1 MVSILD
7 PITSKQ
13 GDSYKSISW
22 YRGILAGLANKP
34 TAGRLLNSGDLL
46 SRPSAGRLN
55 MFLYNPKTKKRLPY
69 YDVFP
74 LVLPLDTIPG
84 GFIGCNFHYLPPA
97 LRLRFLESLQ
107 AYQTAPN
114 LFSILQP

>member
-22 YRGILAGLANKP
+22 YRGKIAGLSNKP

-55 MFLYNPKTKKRLPY
+55 MFLYNPKQRRDY
-69 YDVFP
+69 HIMMYFP
-74 LVLPLDTIPG
+74 
-84 GFIGCNFHYLPPA
+84 
-97 LRLRFLESLQ
+97 
-107 AYQTAPN
+107 
-114 LFSILQP
+114 